1 MGICIVNSAMRPP
14 VTQKLARFVAQERYL
29 MAKRKIGEVLWL
41 ALECAKSDRQ
51 SLVDAYSGNIKES
64 AVRQAIADI
73 KAFEAL
79 QVRLFGTSKSK
90 LQAMIDSMTPV
101 SVLKMLPDDFEAG

>member
-1 MGICIVNSAMRPP
+1 
-14 VTQKLARFVAQERYL
+14 
-29 MAKRKIGEVLWL
+29 MAKRKIGKVLWL

-51 SLVDAYSGNIKES
+51 SLVDAYSGDTREK
-64 AVRQAIADI
+64 AVRDALADV

-101 SVLKMLPDDFEAG
+101 SVLKMLSDDFEAG

>member
-1 MGICIVNSAMRPP
+1 
-14 VTQKLARFVAQERYL
+14 
-29 MAKRKIGEVLWL
+29 MAKRKIGNVLWL

-51 SLVDAYSGNIKES
+51 SLVDAYSGNTAEP
-64 AVRQAIADI
+64 AVRQALADV

-90 LQAMIDSMTPV
+90 LLAMIDNMAPV
-101 SVLKMLPDDFEAG
+101 SVLKMLHDDFEAG